1 VKVVPLL
8 LLLVLLLPGCAA
20 RRSADG
26 LDAYDGVTDSYPHA
40 TAEIASQAAGRLA
53 AIYPPGR
60 TTLRLI
66 SDEGGFGQA
75 LDASLRRHGFAV
87 SADATTGIGLGY
99 QLDMMPGEVNP
110 TCYLR
115 VRMSDGGAF
124 NQIFSIRN
132 GLVVAGSVTQTGLP
146 NVAPV
151 AAPAPQP
158 VPAYEPSPVAA
169 ADALASSV
177 AAAAPAVPPAP
188 VVAVAP
194 PAPVPS
200 PAPIPTPAPVSSVP
214 LPEAPLPVESASA
227 PAMPAPTVT
236 APSPEPTAVGLQKVE
251 SEQWVIAP
259 GSLKAQLEGWT
270 TRAGY
275 QLVWKAGNDF
285 QMQSTAVFRDSFI
298 GSVKRLV
305 SRMHLNGNALR
316 VTIYQEN
323 NVVEV
328 TED

>member
-1 VKVVPLL
+1 MKAVPLL
-8 LLLVLLLPGCAA
+8 LLLLLLLPGCAA

-26 LDAYDGVTDSYPHA
+26 LDAYDGVTDAYPHVA
-40 TAEIASQAAGRLA
+40 AEIASQAAGRLA

-60 TTLRLI
+60 TTLRLLP
-66 SDEGGFGQA
+66 DEGAFGQA
-75 LDASLRRHGFAV
+75 LDAGLRRHGFAV
-87 SADATTGIGLGY
+87 STDATTGIGVGY

-115 VRMSDGGAF
+115 MRMSDGGAF

-132 GLVVAGSVTQTGLP
+132 GLVVAGNVTQTGLP
-146 NVAPV
+146 NVAPIT
-151 AAPAPQP
+151 APAPLP

-177 AAAAPAVPPAP
+177 AAAAPAVPSTP
-188 VVAVAP
+188 VVAVEPAP
-194 PAPVPS
+194 APAPAPVP
-200 PAPIPTPAPVSSVP
+200 TPVPVSSVP
-214 LPEAPLPVESASA
+214 LPEASLPVASV
-227 PAMPAPTVT
+227 PAPVT
-236 APSPEPTAVGLQKVE
+236 PEPTAGLQKVE
-251 SEQWVIAP
+251 SEEWVIAP

-275 QLVWKAGNDF
+275 QLVWKAANDF